1 MSRKDKR
8 VVLLAVAALLL
19 LGGGVWLLL
28 AGLQPAG
35 PWADADHAEELQ
47 ATAPESTPAPAP
59 VAVPATPIG
68 PSPEA
73 VVARMAIE
81 RKIAAAPDVAR
92 FFDRLRLAL
101 PNEHE
106 AAIVALTRRPNTI
119 GDTADLY
126 LSEAVKMLRQSR
138 GAVAAK
144 ADGPALTKVFGQQL
158 ALLDA
163 LAQRDPRLCV
173 DFLYGGASEGFF
185 KFSSDNRA
193 LVTDLAIAGLE
204 AIIDG
209 RQKNIARTAPDEAD
223 FQTFEEAL
231 KKNGLAPLE
240 IDALLDGKVPDPPLP
255 DARMCAA
262 GKIYL
267 QTLSTLPEAPRQ
279 RIQALAIDLMARS

>member
-1 MSRKDKR
+1 MSRKEKR
-8 VVLLAVAALLL
+8 VLLLAVAAVLL

-28 AGLQPAG
+28 EGLQTPG
-35 PWADADHAEELQ
+35 PWTDPDHAEDLQ
-47 ATAPESTPAPAP
+47 AAAPASPPPPSAAAPAP
-59 VAVPATPIG
+59 TG
-68 PSPEA
+68 PSPEFIA
-73 VVARMAIE
+73 TRMAVE
-81 RKIAAAPDVAR
+81 QKIAAAPDVAR

-101 PNEHE
+101 PTEHE
-106 AAIVALTRRPNTI
+106 AAIVALARRPNSI

-126 LSEAVKMLRQSR
+126 LSEAVKTLRQSR
-138 GAVAAK
+138 GAVAAR
-144 ADGPALTKVFGQQL
+144 ADGPALTKVFKQQL
-158 ALLDA
+158 AVLDA

-185 KFSSDNRA
+185 KFSSENRA
-193 LVTDLAIAGLE
+193 LVSDLAIAGLE
-204 AIIDG
+204 AIVDG
-209 RQKNIARTAPDEAD
+209 RQKNIARGAPNEAD

>member
-1 MSRKDKR
+1 MSRKPMR
-8 VVLLAVAALLL
+8 LLLLGVAAALLL
-19 LGGGVWLLL
+19 GCGVWLLL
-28 AGLQPAG
+28 AGLQPSG
-35 PWADADHAEELQ
+35 SWFDADHAEDLQ
-47 ATAPESTPAPAP
+47 AAAPASPPAPEAPA
-59 VAVPATPIG
+59 PIG

-73 VVARMAIE
+73 IATRLAVE
-81 RKIAAAPDVAR
+81 QKIAAAPDVAR

-101 PNEHE
+101 PNEYE
-106 AAIVALTRRPNTI
+106 AAMAALARRPNSI
-119 GDTADLY
+119 ADSADLY
-126 LSEAVKMLRQSR
+126 LSEAVKTLRQSR
-138 GAVAAK
+138 GAVAAR
-144 ADGPALTKVFGQQL
+144 ADGPALTKVFQQQL
-158 ALLDA
+158 AVLDV

-185 KFSSDNRA
+185 KFSSENRA
-193 LVTDLAIAGLE
+193 LVSDLAIAGLE
-204 AIIDG
+204 AIVDG
-209 RQKNIARTAPDEAD
+209 KQKNIPRPAPNEAD

-255 DARMCAA
+255 DERMCAA